1 MEENKSDQVPDG
13 IGNTS
18 GHENNPIRKKNTKSR
33 LLWTWC

>member
-18 GHENNPIRKKNTKSR
+18 GHENNPTRKKVY
-33 LLWTWC
+33 